1 MAKRR
6 DLYRLKKITT
16 ENKDVILHYHNVIQ
30 QTMYAS
36 HSTERYSKLVDS
48 FQDVSLFA
56 MNETIL
62 TTFFENDVVWA
73 NLILSGLEDINS
85 TQ

>member
-1 MAKRR
+1 MFKI
-6 DLYRLKKITT
+6 DNLITT
-16 ENKDVILHYHNVIQ
+16 TDNKEVILHYHNLIQ

-36 HSTERYSKLVDS
+36 HSTERHSKLKDS

-62 TTFFENDVVWA
+62 ATFFESDVVWA
-73 NLILSGLEDINS
+73 NLILSGLEDA
-85 TQ
+85 QPL